1 MHSFVTTALQMF
13 PAVVWNTELTSNTI
27 DSITVDYLFYHIQMY
42 LLSQLQQKKYFSSS
56 KVIKVPNKEPNKE
69 P

>member
-1 MHSFVTTALQMF
+1 MHSFLTTALQMF
-13 PAVVWNTELTSNTI
+13 PTVVCDTELTSNTI
-27 DSITVDYLFYHIQMY
+27 DSITVDYLFYHIQTY

-56 KVIKVPNKEPNKE
+56 KVIKIPNKEPNKE